1 MKNNHWKIMKT
12 ENHYDFTDIH
22 KRNRHQARDKKSH
35 TKHWCRWCD
44 AEIVSVGEKCK
55 NCGKRA

>member
-1 MKNNHWKIMKT
+1 MKT

-35 TKHWCRWCD
+35 TKHWCEWCD
-44 AEIVSVGEKCK
+44 AVIVSVGEKCK
-55 NCGKRA
+55 NCGNRA